1 MTDNPVPKRRPTRIL
16 GYDYRQSGAYF
27 VTLCTFRRKQL
38 FGRLVDQ
45 DIHLSPIGQIVKD
58 RWLAI
63 AVESSHVDLDFFTI
77 MPDHIHALISF
88 PPSGKPIKLI
98 VGKWKEW
105 TAKTLGIH
113 WQRDFFEHRLRHDE
127 SRREKADYILHNPV
141 RNKLVTRA
149 EDWPFVY
156 FADGQRPLFRQGQ
169 RFW

>member
-77 MPDHIHALISF
+77 MPDHIHGILWIHNDRCFSDCENAHQMNRRIRSASLGRIINSF
-88 PPSGKPIKLI
+88 KGAC
-98 VGKWKEW
+98 
-105 TAKTLGIH
+105 T
-113 WQRDFFEHRLRHDE
+113 
-127 SRREKADYILHNPV
+127 RRV
-141 RNKLVTRA
+141 RRA
-149 EDWPFVY
+149 F
-156 FADGQRPLFRQGQ
+156 PLSKIGL
-169 RFW
+169 W